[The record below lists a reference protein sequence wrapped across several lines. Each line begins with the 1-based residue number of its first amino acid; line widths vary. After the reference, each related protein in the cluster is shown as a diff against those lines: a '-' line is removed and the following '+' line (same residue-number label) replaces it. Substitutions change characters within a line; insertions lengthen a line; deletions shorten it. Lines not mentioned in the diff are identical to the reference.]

1 MMLSKITPIWSLFTK
16 YKLIKYLSTQKFSKI
31 EVIDVWDKTHKTKIT
46 QHFDRSIG
54 KGNFTVIFLKE

>member
-1 MMLSKITPIWSLFTK
+1 MLSKITPVWSLFTK

-31 EVIDVWDKTHKTKIT
+31 EVIDVWERSHKTKIT

-54 KGNFTVIFLKE
+54 KGNFTIIFLKE